1 VPLISQTPLTGAW
14 WLLLVFLC
22 AVKDISI
29 QQRLIFISMASF
41 WQCQDYPTN
50 TSFGIYPSPSL
61 DNMTSTPLI
70 LPCDWLELAGSC
82 SSANDFQSNHPDLRA
97 SHLPSG
103 SLSLAGLGIRNVTLA
118 DNMHSDCSL
127 PDVAGNSV
135 DTEDLHG
142 EFNAFSEYLPHDIF
156 ASCDTWVQP
165 CSSSD
170 GNLGF
175 SSSWSFSSVLKAA
188 ELASDGTLQPD
199 SSFSTGP
206 DSEVN
211 LSTNY
216 TDTDVS
222 LSFEELSATTGL
234 SVADFAAQISATAE
248 ATLRTMTAQ
257 GLTAENLDCR
267 EAHDPFMF
275 QSNLGD
281 KNLRWSTRDLFSPG
295 GNTEL
300 RNVTP
305 PWPCAGVNPADIL
318 RSQSPLP
325 EVPAPSPGLG
335 VLDQPFPDI
344 FAGGSSLSDVLPNF
358 QPLLVH
364 MDKIASFESE
374 LGYPFPNL
382 TPRLQEDSRR
392 LSDDEHSL
400 FQSPSSSEYS
410 PSMRPAEQ
418 KRIIGPRN
426 ERRRVTRNR
435 VQDDPIT
442 RSPEPSSHCDQIE
455 LPLNFGTPVFD
466 AHRGVDIE
474 VLKGKAERYRLRNQG
489 RDYDKRWLISFA
501 GKLSPKGELVDEFRC
516 YVTGCK
522 QTNKRRDHILIHV
535 GAHLDQRPF
544 KCMHW

>member
-1 VPLISQTPLTGAW
+1 M
-14 WLLLVFLC
+14 LLRTFLSNN
-22 AVKDISI
+22 DY
-29 QQRLIFISMASF
+29 LFISMASF
-41 WQCQDYPTN
+41 WQCQDYLTN
-50 TSFGIYPSPSL
+50 TSFGIYASPSL
-61 DNMTSTPLI
+61 DNMAPTPLI
-70 LPCDWLELAGSC
+70 LPCDWLESGGSC
-82 SSANDFQSNHPDLRA
+82 SSANDFQSNHLDLTA
-97 SHLPSG
+97 THLPSG
-103 SLSLAGLGIRNVTLA
+103 SLSLAGLGIRNATLA
-118 DNMHSDCSL
+118 DNMQSDDCSL
-127 PDVAGNSV
+127 PHVAGNSVDDRTLQV

-142 EFNAFSEYLPHDIF
+142 EFEAFSPYLPHDVF
-156 ASCDTWVQP
+156 ASCDTWMQP
-165 CSSSD
+165 CSSSE

-188 ELASDGTLQPD
+188 ELASSHTLQPD

-206 DSEVN
+206 DSEVSS
-211 LSTNY
+211 STNC
-216 TDTDVS
+216 TDTEARDFS

-248 ATLRTMTAQ
+248 ATLRTMTAH
-257 GLTAENLDCR
+257 GLTAEKLDCR

-281 KNLRWSTRDLFSPG
+281 NNPRWFTRDLFLPG
-295 GNTEL
+295 GDTDL

-318 RSQSPLP
+318 PSQSPLP
-325 EVPAPSPGLG
+325 EVSVHSPGLG
-335 VLDQPFPDI
+335 VLGQPFPDI
-344 FAGGSSLSDVLPNF
+344 FAGESAANSLSDVLPNF
-358 QPLLVH
+358 QPLLLH

-374 LGYPFPNL
+374 LGYPFSNL
-382 TPRLQEDSRR
+382 TPRLQEDSRQ

-426 ERRRVTRNR
+426 DRRRVPRNR

-455 LPLNFGTPVFD
+455 LPLNLGTPVFD

-474 VLKGKAERYRLRNQG
+474 VLKAKAERYRLRNQG